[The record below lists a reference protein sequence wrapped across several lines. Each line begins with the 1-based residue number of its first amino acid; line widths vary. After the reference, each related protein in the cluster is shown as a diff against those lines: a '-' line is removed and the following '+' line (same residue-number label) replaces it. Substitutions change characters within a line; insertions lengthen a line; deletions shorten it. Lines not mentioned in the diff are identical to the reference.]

1 MQKTRFL
8 VQAAAIAAIYV
19 VLTLVFAPISYG
31 ETLVEFRI
39 AEALTVLPFFT
50 FSAVPGLF
58 VGCLIANL
66 FSPVGTID
74 IVLGSLAS
82 LIAAYLTYKMP
93 NKYLAPLPP
102 ILVNALV
109 IGGMLHY
116 VYKFPI
122 HIAILSIGLG
132 QLVTCYGL
140 GIILLLTMDK
150 YKKQLFAIDS

>member
-1 MQKTRFL
+1 
-8 VQAAAIAAIYV
+8 
-19 VLTLVFAPISYG
+19 
-31 ETLVEFRI
+31 
-39 AEALTVLPFFT
+39 
-50 FSAVPGLF
+50 
-58 VGCLIANL
+58 
-66 FSPVGTID
+66 
-74 IVLGSLAS
+74 
-82 LIAAYLTYKMP
+82 MP

-140 GIILLLTMDK
+140 GIILLLTLDK